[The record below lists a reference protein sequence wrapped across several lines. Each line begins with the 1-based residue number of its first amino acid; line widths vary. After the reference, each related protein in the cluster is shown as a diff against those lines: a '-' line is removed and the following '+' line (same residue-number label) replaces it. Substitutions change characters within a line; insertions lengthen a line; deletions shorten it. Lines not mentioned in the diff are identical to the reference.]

1 MRVHLFVLTIALGI
15 AQGVR
20 AQQTF
25 EDSLARSRNV
35 LTRDAMLGLG
45 GFAFVNIAAGF
56 IAAGHTQGETRYFW
70 RMNAYWNLVN
80 LGVAAMGYLGSE
92 RALSRSYTLADNDRA
107 QLSVEK
113 TYLFNLGLDLVY
125 ITGGFYLRERGV
137 SETNQLSRWQ
147 YRGYGSSI
155 AIQGGFLAIMDAL
168 MVSLHHRNS
177 MRINKKLQ
185 GLSLA
190 VGPGSAGLVVKL

>member
-1 MRVHLFVLTIALGI
+1 MRIRFVFTVIALAVTTG
-15 AQGVR
+15 AL

-25 EDSLARSRNV
+25 EDSLAHNRNV

-45 GFAFVNIAAGF
+45 GFAVVNIASGF
-56 IAAGHTQGETRYFW
+56 IAAEHTQGETRYFW

-80 LGVAAMGYLGSE
+80 LGVAAMGYLGAE

-137 SETNQLSRWQ
+137 SETNQVSRWQ
-147 YRGYGSSI
+147 YKGYGSSI
-155 AIQGGFLAIMDAL
+155 AIQGGFLALMDAL

-177 MRINKKLQ
+177 MKLNKKLQ

-190 VGPGSAGLVVKL
+190 VGPCSAGLIVKL